1 MIQTIQ
7 MLTKKGL
14 ASPPNWLCDN
24 VIYAT
29 IVGSFAYGVSSDT
42 SDCDIYGVC
51 VEPRR
56 QVFPF
61 ATGEHVYGFGKLPE
75 RFEQYIEHHI
85 FDKDDL
91 GGKGRT
97 YDYTIFGLVK
107 AFDLWSTGNPNCLEM
122 LFTSNECIIQ
132 STQLAKLI
140 RDKREMFLTKQC
152 YQKFIGYLSSQI
164 HKAKIKQP
172 TGKRAELVEKH
183 SYDTKFI
190 ANSVRLAYECETI
203 LNERTIDLR
212 RFSEHIKA
220 IRRGEVALDEVM
232 RWLDEKEVSL
242 IKAHQESKIPQCV
255 DMQEVT
261 TFLLQCLE
269 MHYGSIDKMVD
280 RSTIEKQALNEIWN
294 VLQRYK
300 I

>member
-1 MIQTIQ
+1 MIQTLQQI
-7 MLTKKGL
+7 TKKNL
-14 ASPPNWLCDN
+14 ASPPNWLPDN
-24 VIYAT
+24 CIYQT
-29 IVGSFAYGVSSDT
+29 IVGSYAYGVSGLDSDV
-42 SDCDIYGVC
+42 DIYGVC

-61 ATGEHVYGFGKLPE
+61 STGEHVYGFGKLPE
-75 RFEQYIEHHI
+75 RFEQYIQHHI

-122 LFTSNECIIQ
+122 LFTSNECIVQ

-140 RDKREMFLTKQC
+140 RDKREIFLTKQC
-152 YQKFIGYLSSQI
+152 YPKFIGYLSSQI

-172 TGKRAELVEKH
+172 NGNRSELVEKH
-183 SYDTKFI
+183 GFDTKFI

-220 IRRGEVALDEVM
+220 IRRGEVSLDEIM
-232 RWLDEKEVSL
+232 RWLDEKEASL